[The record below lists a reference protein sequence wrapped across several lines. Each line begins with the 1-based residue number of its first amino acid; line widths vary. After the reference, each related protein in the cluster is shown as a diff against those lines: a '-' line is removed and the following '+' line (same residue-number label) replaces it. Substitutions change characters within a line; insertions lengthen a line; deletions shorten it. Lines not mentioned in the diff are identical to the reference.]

1 MLAPEAAERGIAV
14 AEFNME
20 PTPVTNEFKF
30 HFAGPCGTT
39 LPRALEAI
47 HDARRIPPLLDDDI
61 SSSSII
67 IMNDE
72 SISSSLLEFLRSQIP
87 SIKVDDIDG
96 ILLDYVTSI
105 LEDLKEDSSNFD
117 LDEFYEMLTAYIPDS
132 ASIESE
138 ILADWLIRTAC
149 EQRKEEPQGSC
160 ISGSL
165 SYHKRNTPKR
175 PLKKK
180 KSPDSSTSSTSST
193 SSDPTFESKENAHI
207 EESCEDERYE
217 FQDKMDSLSELF
229 PYACQLEVV
238 HCLSLAEGDIDN
250 AAHLIMIRNE
260 TGQSFRAPTDRKII
274 KANTKPILNAKE
286 LKEKIVGKYGFI
298 DQAEDSRYHR
308 PNIKKTEDKK
318 LIRYRDGKIVS
329 TKGERFTQVKKEGPE
344 EMKKSN
350 NYESDV

>member
-1 MLAPEAAERGIAV
+1 
-14 AEFNME
+14 
-20 PTPVTNEFKF
+20 
-30 HFAGPCGTT
+30 
-39 LPRALEAI
+39 
-47 HDARRIPPLLDDDI
+47 
-61 SSSSII
+61 
-67 IMNDE
+67 MNDE

-149 EQRKEEPQGSC
+149 EQRKEEPQGSSSSSSASYSFLSSS
-160 ISGSL
+160 ISKVASL
-165 SYHKRNTPKR
+165 DLSHIIKETPKEA
-175 PLKKK
+175 LEEE

-350 NYESDV
+350 FFLELRIRRPFDIGVFVDQ